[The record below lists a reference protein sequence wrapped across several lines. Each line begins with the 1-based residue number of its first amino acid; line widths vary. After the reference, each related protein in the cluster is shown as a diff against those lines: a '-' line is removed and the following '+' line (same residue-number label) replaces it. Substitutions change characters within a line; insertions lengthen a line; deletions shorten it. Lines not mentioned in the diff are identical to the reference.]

1 MKYLFGYKLEKVIL
15 KQLEGL
21 FGSLSKLPLQRAN
34 NILEIINLNNG
45 VGQVALEIL
54 RRRGG
59 LN

>member
-54 RRRGG
+54 RRGF
-59 LN
+59 